1 MREIILTKGQ
11 ITIVD
16 NIDYAFASSF
26 NWCAVKGR
34 KANTFYAQRRAIV
47 DGKSCLIFMHTVIL
61 QRKLGVDKLNTLT
74 DHKNGNGLDNRRK
87 NLRQATYSQNCA
99 NVGKKRKNG
108 TSKYKGVHFEISCN
122 RWRARIKH
130 NYKSISLGCFATE
143 KEAAKAYNKA
153 ALKIFKDFSVLNKF

>member
-47 DGKSCLIFMHTVIL
+47 DGKSYRPSTAKNKVYVNANNGDLF
-61 QRKLGVDKLNTLT
+61 QWGRD
-74 DHKNGNGLDNRRK
+74 DH
-87 NLRQATYSQNCA
+87 
-99 NVGKKRKNG
+99 
-108 TSKYKGVHFEISCN
+108 
-122 RWRARIKH
+122 
-130 NYKSISLGCFATE
+130 
-143 KEAAKAYNKA
+143 
-153 ALKIFKDFSVLNKF
+153 